1 MVVQFAIKRG
11 LKRTKVRF
19 SPDGSVIITTDLKTS
34 FEEMREVLERHLTPP
49 EIRAAERLWVEDG
62 CEREFKRKF
71 FKLILT
77 EKTERASE

>member
-1 MVVQFAIKRG
+1 MVVYFAIKRG
-11 LKRTKVRF
+11 KKRTRVRVNE
-19 SPDGSVIITTDLKTS
+19 DGSITITTDLKTS
-34 FEEMREVLERHLTPP
+34 FEDMREVLERHLTPP

-77 EKTERASE
+77 EKTERDSE